1 MYICDYCG
9 KDCNRLTNVFIT
21 LNLCPSCLNKWYKGE
36 LGNEKEKEKEE
47 EEEKKEE
54 VKDE

>member
-9 KDCNRLTNVFIT
+9 KDCNRTTNVFIT
-21 LNLCPSCLNKWYKGE
+21 LSLCPSCLNKWYKGE
-36 LGNEKEKEKEE
+36 LGKEK

-54 VKDE
+54 VEDERDICE

>member
-9 KDCNRLTNVFIT
+9 KDCNRTTNVFIT
-21 LNLCPSCLNKWYKGE
+21 VNLCPKCYDKWQRGE
-36 LGNEKEKEKEE
+36 LGKDE